1 MGLSGCEFG
10 WYHLSAKLRN
20 LPFRL
25 ASGGHT
31 KSGKTRVITGQDG
44 FRRACL
50 GLRRIEGPGPSK
62 EKGRLV
68 FTSVLMIEKAL
79 TSADVE
85 FVTTLHGDE
94 PVSFHVLLQPRGEQ
108 ADRLLRAI
116 DDVALGE
123 LDEAVREG
131 ETPEGEEALSTGRRA
146 LEVSLA
152 ALRASGSQA
161 EGRLVDD
168 HPLDALK
175 TMVEEA
181 GADEVIVLTDPHY
194 VEEFFHRDWASRARH
209 KVGVPV
215 LKLFSHS
222 KA

>member
-1 MGLSGCEFG
+1 M
-10 WYHLSAKLRN
+10 
-20 LPFRL
+20 
-25 ASGGHT
+25 
-31 KSGKTRVITGQDG
+31 
-44 FRRACL
+44 
-50 GLRRIEGPGPSK
+50 
-62 EKGRLV
+62 

-94 PVSFHVLLQPRGEQ
+94 PVTFHVLLQPRGDQ

-116 DDVALGE
+116 DDIALGE
-123 LDEAVREG
+123 LDEAAREN
-131 ETPEGEEALSTGRRA
+131 ETPEGPEARSVGQQA
-146 LEVSLA
+146 LDVSLA
-152 ALRASGSQA
+152 ALRAAGSA
-161 EGRLVDD
+161 ADGRLIED

-175 TMVEEA
+175 GLVEEV

>member
-1 MGLSGCEFG
+1 M
-10 WYHLSAKLRN
+10 
-20 LPFRL
+20 
-25 ASGGHT
+25 
-31 KSGKTRVITGQDG
+31 
-44 FRRACL
+44 
-50 GLRRIEGPGPSK
+50 
-62 EKGRLV
+62 

-94 PVSFHVLLQPRGEQ
+94 PVRFHLLLQPRGDQ
-108 ADRLLRAI
+108 ADRLLRAL

-123 LDEAVREG
+123 IDQVTREA
-131 ETPEGEEALSTGRRA
+131 ETPEGEEALAPAEQA
-146 LEVSLA
+146 LEVSLT
-152 ALRASGSQA
+152 ALRQA
-161 EGRLVDD
+161 GCEAGGRLIED

-175 TMVEEA
+175 ALVDEIS
-181 GADEVIVLTDPHY
+181 ADEVIVLTDPHY

-209 KVGVPV
+209 RVGVPV

>member
-1 MGLSGCEFG
+1 
-10 WYHLSAKLRN
+10 
-20 LPFRL
+20 
-25 ASGGHT
+25 
-31 KSGKTRVITGQDG
+31 
-44 FRRACL
+44 
-50 GLRRIEGPGPSK
+50 
-62 EKGRLV
+62 V

-85 FVTTLHGDE
+85 FVTTLHGDD
-94 PVSFHVLLQPRGEQ
+94 PVSFHVLLQPRGDQ

-123 LDEAVREG
+123 LDEAARER
-131 ETPEGEEALSTGRRA
+131 EVPEGAAAKDFGERA
-146 LEVSLA
+146 LEVSLQ
-152 ALRASGSQA
+152 ALRGSGSAA
-161 EGRLVDD
+161 EGRLIED

-175 TMVEEA
+175 SLVEEI

-222 KA
+222 KV

>member
-1 MGLSGCEFG
+1 M
-10 WYHLSAKLRN
+10 
-20 LPFRL
+20 
-25 ASGGHT
+25 
-31 KSGKTRVITGQDG
+31 
-44 FRRACL
+44 
-50 GLRRIEGPGPSK
+50 
-62 EKGRLV
+62 

-94 PVSFHVLLQPRGEQ
+94 AVSFHVLLQPRGDQ

-116 DDVALGE
+116 DDIALGE
-123 LDEAVREG
+123 LDDAARER
-131 ETPEGEEALSTGRRA
+131 ETPEGDAAKEPAEQA
-146 LEVSLA
+146 LEVSLT
-152 ALRASGSQA
+152 ALRSAGGQA
-161 EGRLVDD
+161 DGRLVEA

-175 TMVEEA
+175 SLVEEV

>member
-1 MGLSGCEFG
+1 M
-10 WYHLSAKLRN
+10 
-20 LPFRL
+20 
-25 ASGGHT
+25 
-31 KSGKTRVITGQDG
+31 
-44 FRRACL
+44 
-50 GLRRIEGPGPSK
+50 
-62 EKGRLV
+62 

-94 PVSFHVLLQPRGEQ
+94 PVTFHVLLQPRGDQ

-123 LDEAVREG
+123 LDEAVHEG
-131 ETPEGEEALSTGRRA
+131 DTPEGEAARSVGAQA
-146 LEVSLA
+146 LEVSLT
-152 ALRASGSQA
+152 ALRAAGSTAQ
-161 EGRLVDD
+161 GTLVEN

-175 TMVEEA
+175 SVVDEA

-215 LKLFSHS
+215 LKLFSHNE
-222 KA
+222 A

>member
-1 MGLSGCEFG
+1 M
-10 WYHLSAKLRN
+10 
-20 LPFRL
+20 
-25 ASGGHT
+25 
-31 KSGKTRVITGQDG
+31 
-44 FRRACL
+44 
-50 GLRRIEGPGPSK
+50 
-62 EKGRLV
+62 

-94 PVSFHVLLQPRGEQ
+94 EVSFHVLLQPRGDQ

-116 DDVALGE
+116 DDVAMGE
-123 LDEAVREG
+123 LDEAARED
-131 ETPEGEEALSTGRRA
+131 EVPEGDEAKAPAEQA
-146 LEVSLA
+146 LGVSLA
-152 ALRASGSQA
+152 ALHQAGCAA
-161 EGRLVDD
+161 EGRLIED

-175 TMVEEA
+175 ALVDEA
-181 GADEVIVLTDPHY
+181 RADEVIVLTDPHY

>member
-1 MGLSGCEFG
+1 M
-10 WYHLSAKLRN
+10 
-20 LPFRL
+20 
-25 ASGGHT
+25 
-31 KSGKTRVITGQDG
+31 
-44 FRRACL
+44 
-50 GLRRIEGPGPSK
+50 
-62 EKGRLV
+62 

-94 PVSFHVLLQPRGEQ
+94 EVAFHVLLQPRGEQ

-116 DDVALGE
+116 DDIALGE

-131 ETPEGEEALSTGRRA
+131 ETPEGKEALSTGERA
-146 LEVSLA
+146 LEVSLT
-152 ALRASGSQA
+152 ALRTAGA
-161 EGRLVDD
+161 EADGRLLEDR
-168 HPLDALK
+168 PLDALRA
-175 TMVEEA
+175 VVDEV

>member
-1 MGLSGCEFG
+1 M
-10 WYHLSAKLRN
+10 
-20 LPFRL
+20 
-25 ASGGHT
+25 
-31 KSGKTRVITGQDG
+31 
-44 FRRACL
+44 
-50 GLRRIEGPGPSK
+50 
-62 EKGRLV
+62 

-85 FVTTLHGDE
+85 FVTTLHGDD
-94 PVSFHVLLQPRGEQ
+94 PVSFHVLLQPRGDQ

-123 LDEAVREG
+123 LDEATREN
-131 ETPEGEEALSTGRRA
+131 ETPEGDEAKGFGVRA
-146 LEVSLA
+146 LEVSLQ
-152 ALRASGSQA
+152 ALQASGSPA
-161 EGRLVDD
+161 VGRLVED

-175 TMVEEA
+175 SLVAEVE
-181 GADEVIVLTDPHY
+181 ADEVIVLTDPHY

>member
-1 MGLSGCEFG
+1 M
-10 WYHLSAKLRN
+10 
-20 LPFRL
+20 
-25 ASGGHT
+25 
-31 KSGKTRVITGQDG
+31 
-44 FRRACL
+44 
-50 GLRRIEGPGPSK
+50 
-62 EKGRLV
+62 

-85 FVTTLHGDE
+85 FVTTLHGDD
-94 PVSFHVLLQPRGEQ
+94 PVSFHVLLQPRGDQ

-123 LDEAVREG
+123 LDEAARER
-131 ETPEGEEALSTGRRA
+131 EVPEGAAAKDFGERA
-146 LEVSLA
+146 LEVSLQ
-152 ALRASGSQA
+152 ALRGSGSAA
-161 EGRLVDD
+161 EGRLIED

-175 TMVEEA
+175 SLVEEI

-222 KA
+222 KV

>member
-1 MGLSGCEFG
+1 M
-10 WYHLSAKLRN
+10 
-20 LPFRL
+20 
-25 ASGGHT
+25 
-31 KSGKTRVITGQDG
+31 
-44 FRRACL
+44 L
-50 GLRRIEGPGPSK
+50 GPAEDRGPKRPSK
-62 EKGRLV
+62 EKRRLV

-94 PVSFHVLLQPRGEQ
+94 QVAFHVLLQPRGDQ

-116 DDVALGE
+116 DDIALGE
-123 LDEAVREG
+123 LDEAARER
-131 ETPEGEEALSTGRRA
+131 ETPEGDAAKGPAEQALD
-146 LEVSLA
+146 VSLT
-152 ALRASGSQA
+152 ALRATGSAA
-161 EGRLVDD
+161 EGRMVED
-168 HPLDALK
+168 HPLDALRK
-175 TMVEEA
+175 LVEEVR
-181 GADEVIVLTDPHY
+181 ADEVIVLTDPHY

>member
-1 MGLSGCEFG
+1 M
-10 WYHLSAKLRN
+10 
-20 LPFRL
+20 
-25 ASGGHT
+25 
-31 KSGKTRVITGQDG
+31 
-44 FRRACL
+44 
-50 GLRRIEGPGPSK
+50 
-62 EKGRLV
+62 

-94 PVSFHVLLQPRGEQ
+94 PVFFHVLLQPRGDQ

-116 DDVALGE
+116 DDIALGE
-123 LDEAVREG
+123 LDEAVHEG
-131 ETPEGEEALSTGRRA
+131 ETPEGTDARSVGEKA
-146 LEVSLA
+146 LEVSLQ
-152 ALRASGSQA
+152 ALRAAGSRA
-161 EGRLVDD
+161 EGRLVEN
-168 HPLDALK
+168 HPLEALK
-175 TMVEEA
+175 SLVAEV